1 MNTIQFF
8 ESIMPYEASPA
19 ERKSEYRK
27 LFKSLFSFS
36 LVMVEKRIRYV
47 IDGYTIQRIEDIKK
61 ALEYNLTNLDD
72 DIKIRKDNNDNHKV
86 LLSFR
91 TPANVRVMQCNEI
104 DELISKVGV
113 SATRIIISKTVTYEL
128 EGTASSAT
136 GSNKGLNVDL
146 LIAVLSRLA
155 GYTEGKMVEKSEE
168 IILFCEKRNGTWI
181 TEMSGNLGRRMKKY
195 SIDEELLEII
205 LHEKRLCTSFEKKR
219 KQIGTNKYELSLYG
233 FEDMSRHFID
243 LLLIKC
249 GNPILKRNIRTRQ
262 YKRHLFNV
270 ELFLAI
276 YYAMQNYDVETII
289 ERIKQLS
296 SKCVDIKRCYFNV
309 SDEDL
314 NEIETYYSKYIEME
328 KAILKLNKD
337 ESCQILNTLVQ
348 M

>member
-1 MNTIQFF
+1 MPMVNTHL
-8 ESIMPYEASPA
+8 M
-19 ERKSEYRK
+19 
-27 LFKSLFSFS
+27 
-36 LVMVEKRIRYV
+36 EKHIRYF
-47 IDGYTIQRIEDIKK
+47 IDGITTQRVEDIKN
-61 ALEYNLTNLDD
+61 ALKSNLTNLDD
-72 DIKIRKDNNDNHKV
+72 DIKISKDNNDNHKV

-91 TPANVRVMQCNEI
+91 TPANVRVMQCKEI

-113 SATRIIISKTVTYEL
+113 SVTRIIVSKTITYEL
-128 EGTASSAT
+128 EGTTSSAT
-136 GSNKGLNVDL
+136 RSNKRLNVDL

-155 GYTEGKMVEKSEE
+155 GYTEGKIAEKSEE
-168 IILFCEKRNGTWI
+168 IILFCENRNEKWVI
-181 TEMSGNLGRRMKKY
+181 EINRNLGRKMKKY

-205 LHEKRLCTSFEKKR
+205 LHEKNLSTSYQQKR
-219 KQIGTNKYELSLYG
+219 KQLEEKRKQLETNKYGLSLYG

-249 GNPILKRNIRTRQ
+249 GNPTLKRNIRTRQ

-289 ERIKQLS
+289 KRIRQLS
-296 SKCVDIKRCYFNV
+296 SKCVDIKRCYFIV
-309 SDEDL
+309 SEEEL
-314 NEIETYYSKYIEME
+314 NEIQTYYTNYAEME

>member
-1 MNTIQFF
+1 MVNTHL
-8 ESIMPYEASPA
+8 M
-19 ERKSEYRK
+19 
-27 LFKSLFSFS
+27 
-36 LVMVEKRIRYV
+36 EKHIRYF
-47 IDGYTIQRIEDIKK
+47 IDGITTQRVEDIKN
-61 ALEYNLTNLDD
+61 ALKSNLTNLDD
-72 DIKIRKDNNDNHKV
+72 DIKISKDNNDNYKV

-91 TPANVRVMQCNEI
+91 TPANVRVMQCKEI

-113 SATRIIISKTVTYEL
+113 SVTRIIVSKTITYEL
-128 EGTASSAT
+128 EGTISSAT
-136 GSNKGLNVDL
+136 RSNKRLNVDL

-155 GYTEGKMVEKSEE
+155 GYTEGKIAEKSEE
-168 IILFCEKRNGTWI
+168 IILFCENRNEKWVI
-181 TEMSGNLGRRMKKY
+181 EINRNLGRKMKKY

-205 LHEKRLCTSFEKKR
+205 LHEKNLSTSYQQKR
-219 KQIGTNKYELSLYG
+219 KQLEEKRKQLETNKYGLSLYG

-249 GNPILKRNIRTRQ
+249 GNPTLKRNIRTRQ

-289 ERIKQLS
+289 KRIRQLS
-296 SKCVDIKRCYFNV
+296 SKCVDIKRCYFIV
-309 SDEDL
+309 SEEEL
-314 NEIETYYSKYIEME
+314 NEIQTYYTNYAEME

>member
-1 MNTIQFF
+1 M
-8 ESIMPYEASPA
+8 
-19 ERKSEYRK
+19 
-27 LFKSLFSFS
+27 
-36 LVMVEKRIRYV
+36 EKHIRYV
-47 IDGYTIQRIEDIKK
+47 IDGYTTQRVEDIKN
-61 ALEYNLTNLDD
+61 ALKSNLTNLLDD
-72 DIKIRKDNNDNHKV
+72 DVKIRKDNNDNHKV

-91 TPANVRVMQCNEI
+91 TPANVRVMQCSEI

-113 SATRIIISKTVTYEL
+113 SATRIIVSKTVTYEL
-128 EGTASSAT
+128 EGTTSSAS

-146 LIAVLSRLA
+146 LITILSRLA

-168 IILFCEKRNGTWI
+168 IILFCEKRNGTWVI
-181 TEMSGNLGRRMKKY
+181 EMNRNLGRRMKKY
-195 SIDEELLEII
+195 SMDEELSEII
-205 LHEKRLCTSFEKKR
+205 LHKEGLCTLYQQKR
-219 KQIGTNKYELSLYG
+219 KQIGTNKCELSLYG

-249 GNPILKRNIRTRQ
+249 GNPTLKRNIRTRQ

-276 YYAMQNYDVETII
+276 YYAMENYDVETII

-309 SDEDL
+309 SDEEL
-314 NEIETYYSKYIEME
+314 NEIETYYTNYVEME

-337 ESCQILNTLVQ
+337 ESCHILNTLVQ

>member
-1 MNTIQFF
+1 
-8 ESIMPYEASPA
+8 
-19 ERKSEYRK
+19 
-27 LFKSLFSFS
+27 
-36 LVMVEKRIRYV
+36 MVEKHIRYF
-47 IDGYTIQRIEDIKK
+47 IDGITTQRVEDIKK
-61 ALEYNLTNLDD
+61 ALESNLTNLDD
-72 DIKIRKDNNDNHKV
+72 DIKIRNDNNDNHKV

-104 DELISKVGV
+104 DELLSKAGV
-113 SATRIIISKTVTYEL
+113 SATRIIVSKTVTYEL
-128 EGTASSAT
+128 EGTTSSAT

-146 LIAVLSRLA
+146 LIAVLSRLV
-155 GYTEGKMVEKSEE
+155 GYTEGKMAEKNKK
-168 IILFCEKRNGTWI
+168 IILFCEKRNGTWVI
-181 TEMSGNLGRRMKKY
+181 EMNRNLGRKMKKY

-205 LHEKRLCTSFEKKR
+205 LHDEKRLCTLYQQKR
-219 KQIGTNKYELSLYG
+219 KQIEEKRKQLGTNKYELSLSDL
-233 FEDMSRHFID
+233 EDMSMHFID

-249 GNPILKRNIRTRQ
+249 GNPTLKRNIRTRQ

-296 SKCVDIKRCYFNV
+296 SKCVDRKRSYFNV

-314 NEIETYYSKYIEME
+314 NEIETYYNKYVEME
-328 KAILKLNKD
+328 EAILKLNKD
-337 ESCQILNTLVQ
+337 ESCYILNTLIQ